1 MKFETLML
9 QSLFAACLLIC
20 VLTLGAMLTSQVT
33 VSNNVAVNHAPVPAV
48 TSLQD

>member
-20 VLTLGAMLTSQVT
+20 LLTLGAMLTSQIT
-33 VSNNVAVNHAPVPAV
+33 VPSVAVSHAPVAAIE
-48 TSLQD
+48 SLIS